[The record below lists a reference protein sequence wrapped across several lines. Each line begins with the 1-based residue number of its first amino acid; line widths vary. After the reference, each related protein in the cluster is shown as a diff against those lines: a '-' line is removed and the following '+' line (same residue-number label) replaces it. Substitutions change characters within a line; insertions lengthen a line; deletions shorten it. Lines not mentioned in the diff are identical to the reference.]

1 MAITLVRA
9 LEMLGRA
16 TGLFVSGTTD
26 GTGSTTT
33 VVDAVQIYRYDVNTL
48 KNKWLYILDSANDTV
63 DNTSR
68 RISDIHASNGTITV
82 DAAFSAIPGSGVA
95 YYITAHDQDI
105 MRDSLQQA
113 ARTLYP
119 HIYLP
124 TQDETIVV
132 DNLLANWD
140 FENWDSTGSNNAVA
154 TSWAIKGSTPQ
165 TNDEASFVT
174 HGSYSIKI
182 TGTGS
187 DQGVEQNIISVT
199 GVNINETESKI
210 LHVRG
215 WVWCDVADAARLRVT
230 YDGSTFDNSDYHSG
244 SAEWEGPALMY
255 IDSAIDFT
263 ASSTE
268 EMTISCE
275 VTNGNTAYFDGV
287 VAWIDNVHTYDLP
300 STVIRGP
307 HKVSIQAHQSEPNG
321 DYVPLST
328 PQSGRILRIEH
339 MGTLTAPTAS
349 ASIEIDESRGELL
362 IAQAAAHMFHTLS
375 MTDSGNA
382 AAHMQNAGVWQ
393 GRVDRMLGQPGMR
406 MKGMSAHERKSWRV
420 VESGE
425 TRKLALSG
433 RW

>member
-48 KNKWLYILDSANDTV
+48 KNKWLYILDSSNDTV

-95 YYITAHDQDI
+95 YYITAHDPDI

-119 HIYLP
+119 HISLP

-230 YDGSTFDNSDYHSG
+230 YDGSTFDNSNYHSG

-328 PQSGRILRIEH
+328 PHPGRILRIEH

-375 MTDSGNA
+375 MTDSGNSA
-382 AAHMQNAGVWQ
+382 VHMQNAGIWQ
-393 GRVDRMLGQPGMR
+393 NRTDRLLAQPGMG

>member
-1 MAITLVRA
+1 MAISLHRA

-16 TGLFVSGTTD
+16 TGLFASGTTS
-26 GTGSTTT
+26 GTGSSTTM
-33 VVDAVQIYRYDVNTL
+33 VDAVDIYRHDVNTL
-48 KNKWLYILDSANDTV
+48 KNKWLYMRTGSAANEA
-63 DNTSR
+63 R
-68 RISDIHASNGTITV
+68 RISSIHASNGTVTV
-82 DAAFSAIPGSGVA
+82 DAAFGGSTGSSST
-95 YYITAHDQDI
+95 YYITAYDPDI

-119 HIYLP
+119 HVYLP
-124 TQDETIVV
+124 TQDESIVV
-132 DNLLANWD
+132 DNLVSNWD
-140 FENWDSTGSNNAVA
+140 FETWAGSTATGWTTVSGTLAEETGFVVHGSSSAKLTSDGGLDKITQNLIA
-154 TSWAIKGSTPQ
+154 TSGA
-165 TNDEASFVT
+165 
-174 HGSYSIKI
+174 
-182 TGTGS
+182 
-187 DQGVEQNIISVT
+187 
-199 GVNINETESKI
+199 NINETESKT

-215 WVWCDVADAARLRVT
+215 WVWSETADAVRLSVT
-230 YDGSTFDNSDYHSG
+230 FDGSTFNYSNYHSG
-244 SAEWEGPALMY
+244 TAEWEGPALIY
-255 IDSAIDFT
+255 IDVPIDF
-263 ASSTE
+263 AGTE
-268 EMTISCE
+268 QITISCD
-275 VTNGNTAYFDGV
+275 VTGNTVIGYFDNV
-287 VAWIDNVHTYDLP
+287 TAWIDNIHSYNMP

-307 HKVSIQAHQSEPNG
+307 HKVSIQANQSEPNG

-339 MGTLTAPTAS
+339 MGTLTAPTTS

-375 MTDSGNA
+375 MTDSGNGA
-382 AAHMQNAGVWQ
+382 SHMQNAGVWQ